1 MEDKLIIIKEY
12 KLFINRYEKLVI
24 NLNNNYKDIK
34 ARIINTMYSILEDI
48 YYTNLLDLNKRKNF
62 QRKII
67 VKIKMLDFYFYKL
80 FKYKVILESNYK
92 KINLNLITILKLLFG
107 WMK

>member
-1 MEDKLIIIKEY
+1 
-12 KLFINRYEKLVI
+12 
-24 NLNNNYKDIK
+24 
-34 ARIINTMYSILEDI
+34 
-48 YYTNLLDLNKRKNF
+48 
-62 QRKII
+62 
-67 VKIKMLDFYFYKL
+67 MLDFYFYKL

>member
-67 VKIKMLDFYFYKL
+67 VKIN
-80 FKYKVILESNYK
+80 SS
-92 KINLNLITILKLLFG
+92 LITILKLLFG